1 MALPIPRSTRQQQPA
16 TGSARRWDPF
26 WDVEGLY
33 DRMNQF
39 MQNVMGDLPTLPA
52 VADIEETDDAF
63 LVEIDLPGVK
73 SDDINV
79 EVRENQLRISGEF
92 REKERVGVL
101 RRQNRQVGRFDYTVA
116 VPGEIDPDK
125 VDGTLSD
132 GVLTVRLGKAS
143 KSQPRRIEIKSS

>member
-1 MALPIPRSTRQQQPA
+1 
-16 TGSARRWDPF
+16 
-26 WDVEGLY
+26 
-33 DRMNQF
+33 
-39 MQNVMGDLPTLPA
+39 
-52 VADIEETDDAF
+52 
-63 LVEIDLPGVK
+63 
-73 SDDINV
+73 
-79 EVRENQLRISGEF
+79 VRENQLRISGEF